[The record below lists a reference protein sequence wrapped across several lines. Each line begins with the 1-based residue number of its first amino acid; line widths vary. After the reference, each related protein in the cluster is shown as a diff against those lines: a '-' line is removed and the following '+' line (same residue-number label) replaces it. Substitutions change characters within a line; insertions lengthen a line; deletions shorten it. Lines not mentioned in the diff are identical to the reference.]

1 MNKGAKIAVGSIGG
15 IVVLTGIFFGVKA
28 LIKEAKKG
36 TTPTRPPNP
45 NNPNPPKDTNG
56 NPEPTYEP
64 GKDETT
70 TIGGEGWPLKI
81 GMRGDK
87 IAKMQVALN
96 KIWDDDAVSVL
107 TNACNPPYYRGV
119 FNWYYDE
126 LIVDGI
132 FGENTAHTLAWAY
145 DLCEADYVYYCN
157 CSKLKISEMKWN
169 SIISQAGGVSDSE
182 LRAAGYT
189 PQGSSNFVG
198 FRGNR
203 ECGNC
208 TLETDPKTGDTYV
221 NDKCYAGCSCRRRQG
236 EQHKCIPNTTYMDP
250 PTHSDVL
257 HGRAQ
262 AGLYSNFV
270 EGVNTDSLC
279 SYNLPGYLPK
289 QDTVF
294 GSFYP
299 NAREFVGDYNPDL
312 ASKQVNGCSLWN
324 SYGMGNNHTF
334 GSQDPSAYTQFS
346 GSKEGEYLSLTDYID
361 EVP

>member
-1 MNKGAKIAVGSIGG
+1 MNKGAKIALGSIGG

-36 TTPTRPPNP
+36 GTTPPPNP
-45 NNPNPPKDTNG
+45 NDPNPNNQKPPKNG
-56 NPEPTYEP
+56 NGGPQPTYEP

-87 IAKMQVALN
+87 IAKMQLALN
-96 KIWDDDAVSVL
+96 KYWGGDRVDLL
-107 TNACNPPYYRGV
+107 TNACNPPYYWSWGQARMDDLV
-119 FNWYYDE
+119 
-126 LIVDGI
+126 VDGI
-132 FGENTAHTLAWAY
+132 FGENTASTLAWAY
-145 DLCEADYVYYCN
+145 DLCEAEYLYYCN
-157 CSKLKISEMKWN
+157 CDNLKISEMKWN
-169 SIISQAGGVSDSE
+169 SILSQAGGVSDSE

-189 PQGSSNFVG
+189 LQGSSNFAG
-198 FRGNR
+198 RGGQSRMLDGGRCSVQCPSGGICRFPCNR
-203 ECGNC
+203 
-208 TLETDPKTGDTYV
+208 PISV
-221 NDKCYAGCSCRRRQG
+221 DKCCESHAERTAVTRVRG
-236 EQHKCIPNTTYMDP
+236 
-250 PTHSDVL
+250 
-257 HGRAQ
+257 GRNHPQ
-262 AGLYSNFV
+262 LYSNFV

-312 ASKQVNGCSLWN
+312 ASKEVNGCSLWN

-334 GSQDPSAYTQFS
+334 GAQDASAYVPFS
-346 GSKEGEYLSLTDYID
+346 GSDEGEYLSLTEYVD
-361 EVP
+361 EIP